1 MTVLSPGALSRPN
14 IPSLHAS
21 AVDTGNI
28 KAEPEAELPEAQSAI
43 MSVKRRSK
51 DDMRRIQEE
60 LNLHQQRGDQQNQV
74 RERMAASPLLKRPL
88 PSCFQNIKEYLQEEL
103 QKTEA
108 RIKALEKRLEEEMKV
123 VREKAN
129 PLPEA
134 LEKQVQVLTSHRA
147 ACELF
152 QQMSG
157 NEPPQVWHKAQV
169 PSPPEVLQV
178 EHDLK
183 MMQEKTQWEEI
194 SMGSVTKRA
203 AAAALSKGA
212 FAPRAEKW
220 SQGSLFTSCADPAA
234 AQQQETKGDS
244 LELLRRMVNMENP
257 IMKYTELEYI
267 GSGTFGDVCRAL
279 DNATGGEVA
288 IKKIN
293 LQGWRRKQLTITE
306 IMIMK
311 RNRSPSVVN
320 YLASYLLGEELW
332 LVMEYM
338 DGGTLNDVI
347 NECDMFEGEIAA
359 ISRECLQG
367 LDFLHSNHVIHRD
380 VKSCN
385 ILLRTDGSVKL
396 ADFGLA
402 TQLTPEQSRRCSLAG
417 TTWWMAPEVVTHQPY
432 GPKVDIW
439 SFGIVGIEMVE
450 QEPPYWNQS
459 PGTAKLLI
467 ATKRTPQL
475 QQPNRFSP
483 CLCDFLSCCLQRD
496 EARRWSAKELLQ

>member
-1 MTVLSPGALSRPN
+1 
-14 IPSLHAS
+14 
-21 AVDTGNI
+21 
-28 KAEPEAELPEAQSAI
+28 
-43 MSVKRRSK
+43 
-51 DDMRRIQEE
+51 
-60 LNLHQQRGDQQNQV
+60 
-74 RERMAASPLLKRPL
+74 
-88 PSCFQNIKEYLQEEL
+88 
-103 QKTEA
+103 
-108 RIKALEKRLEEEMKV
+108 
-123 VREKAN
+123 
-129 PLPEA
+129 
-134 LEKQVQVLTSHRA
+134 
-147 ACELF
+147 
-152 QQMSG
+152 
-157 NEPPQVWHKAQV
+157 
-169 PSPPEVLQV
+169 
-178 EHDLK
+178 
-183 MMQEKTQWEEI
+183 
-194 SMGSVTKRA
+194 
-203 AAAALSKGA
+203 
-212 FAPRAEKW
+212 
-220 SQGSLFTSCADPAA
+220 
-234 AQQQETKGDS
+234 
-244 LELLRRMVNMENP
+244 
-257 IMKYTELEYI
+257 
-267 GSGTFGDVCRAL
+267 
-279 DNATGGEVA
+279 
-288 IKKIN
+288 
-293 LQGWRRKQLTITE
+293 
-306 IMIMK
+306 MK

-332 LVMEYM
+332 LVIEYM

-483 CLCDFLSCCLQRD
+483 CLCDFLSCCLQTD
-496 EARRWSAKELLQ
+496 EARCWSAKELLQHPFVTSAKPASTLVPLILSVKRRIDLRAVR

>member
-1 MTVLSPGALSRPN
+1 
-14 IPSLHAS
+14 
-21 AVDTGNI
+21 
-28 KAEPEAELPEAQSAI
+28 
-43 MSVKRRSK
+43 
-51 DDMRRIQEE
+51 
-60 LNLHQQRGDQQNQV
+60 
-74 RERMAASPLLKRPL
+74 
-88 PSCFQNIKEYLQEEL
+88 
-103 QKTEA
+103 
-108 RIKALEKRLEEEMKV
+108 
-123 VREKAN
+123 
-129 PLPEA
+129 
-134 LEKQVQVLTSHRA
+134 
-147 ACELF
+147 
-152 QQMSG
+152 
-157 NEPPQVWHKAQV
+157 
-169 PSPPEVLQV
+169 
-178 EHDLK
+178 
-183 MMQEKTQWEEI
+183 
-194 SMGSVTKRA
+194 
-203 AAAALSKGA
+203 
-212 FAPRAEKW
+212 
-220 SQGSLFTSCADPAA
+220 
-234 AQQQETKGDS
+234 
-244 LELLRRMVNMENP
+244 MVNMENP
-257 IMKYTELEYI
+257 IMKYTELEYT

-293 LQGWRRKQLTITE
+293 LQGLRRKQLTTNE
-306 IMIMK
+306 TMIMK

-359 ISRECLQG
+359 ISRECLQR

-467 ATKRTPQL
+467 ATKGTPQL

-483 CLCDFLSCCLQRD
+483 CLCDFLSCCLQTD
-496 EARRWSAKELLQ
+496 EARRWSAKELLQHPFVTSAKPASTLVPLILLLKRRIDLRAVR